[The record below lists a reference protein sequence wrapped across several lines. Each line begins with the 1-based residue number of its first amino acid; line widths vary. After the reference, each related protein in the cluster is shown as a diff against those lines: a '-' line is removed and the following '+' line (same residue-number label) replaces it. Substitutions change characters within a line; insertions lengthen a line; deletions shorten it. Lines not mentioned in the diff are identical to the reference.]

1 MWSEWMART
10 LKLRP
15 GAEGFELTRIAAP
28 ANPPPQPSP
37 SRGEGVL
44 CASSLIPSPL
54 EGEGREGGDSAL
66 ITLEL

>member
-15 GAEGFELTRIAAP
+15 GADAVEVTRVA

-37 SRGEGVL
+37 SRGEGVS

-66 ITLEL
+66 VRFEF